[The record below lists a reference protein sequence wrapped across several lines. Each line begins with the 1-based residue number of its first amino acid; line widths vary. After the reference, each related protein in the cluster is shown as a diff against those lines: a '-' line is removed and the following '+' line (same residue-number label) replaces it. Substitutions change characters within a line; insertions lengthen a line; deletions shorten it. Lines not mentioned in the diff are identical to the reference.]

1 LGHGA
6 SYDVSADRVER
17 TEIELKQ
24 RGASFETAASRP
36 PQDEGFFL
44 IMSNTCLILRSA
56 EKARLEGRMTVTQLR
71 VDDLDFDP
79 PRALT
84 APRPA
89 SRAVPLVCC
98 SFARSRRFEDR
109 QIADLPASLRADHLL
124 LFNDTKVIPAWLV
137 GRRMLLDML
146 CRGVGK

>member
-1 LGHGA
+1 
-6 SYDVSADRVER
+6 
-17 TEIELKQ
+17 
-24 RGASFETAASRP
+24 
-36 PQDEGFFL
+36 
-44 IMSNTCLILRSA
+44 
-56 EKARLEGRMTVTQLR
+56 MTVTQLR

-98 SFARSRRFEDR
+98 SFTRSRWFEDR
-109 QIADLPASLRADHLL
+109 QIADLPALLRADHLL
-124 LFNDTKVIPAWLV
+124 LFNDTKVIRAWLV

-146 CRGVGK
+146 CRGAGK